1 MTIKEL
7 LEQLQSI
14 DPKYHD
20 TEVEVCNTA
29 TAKEYTISSVDD
41 APPFDVEEDSY
52 EVIFINISGNY

>member
-20 TEVEVCNTA
+20 TEVEVCNTG
-29 TAKEYTISSVDD
+29 TAKEYMISSVDD
-41 APPFDVEEDSY
+41 EPSFDDEECSY
-52 EVIFINISGNY
+52 ETIFINIQGNY

>member
-20 TEVEVCNTA
+20 TEVEVCNTR
-29 TAKEYTISSVDD
+29 TAKEYMISSVDD
-41 APPFDVEEDSY
+41 EPSFDDEEDSY